1 MGPVSLASVLQAIDK
16 LERLRQLK
24 IPADIIKGIHPKL
37 ISRYRQRA
45 ATENAWEHRRHPS
58 SIRYSLLVF
67 YCVVRESEIID
78 TLVDLLIQVIHKL
91 SVRSERKVINE
102 LISNIT
108 QVHGKNTILFHIAEA
123 ATGNPDGTVREV
135 IFPVAPEDMMNNLV
149 KEFRSSGPAYVKRIY
164 TKIRSSYAHHYRRM
178 LPRILDVLVFRSNNS
193 SWRSMVDAIT
203 IIQNAQSDRR
213 RYFSLDEVPI
223 EDIIQNKWQDIVI
236 ERAPDGTQR
245 INRINYEICVLQS
258 LRNKLRCK
266 EIWVEGAD
274 RFCNPDDDTPAD
286 FEENRAAYYA
296 ALNWPV
302 NSRVF
307 IEQTRASLT
316 QALSQLNENLP
327 HNTRVSIV
335 RRGKKSHI
343 RVAKLDRQTDPPTLA
358 AVKAELS
365 HRWPATSLLD
375 VLKETDYRVGF
386 TKVFSSSASREA
398 ITPDDLMYRLLLTL
412 YGLGTNAGLKRLAS
426 GQSSPSYKELRHI
439 RLRFINKDSLREAIR
454 QVVNATFRVRSPKIW
469 GEATT
474 TCASD
479 STQVGAW
486 DQNLMT
492 EWHIRYGGPGVM
504 IYWHV
509 DENATCIYSQLKRCS
524 SSEVASMIE
533 GVLHHCTDKEVKQH
547 YVDSHGQSV
556 VAFAFCHLL
565 GFSLM
570 PRFKGIDKIKL
581 VQPQKGSRKD
591 YPNIESIFQSKPI
604 KWNLIAQQ
612 YDELI
617 KLATALREFTAQ
629 PEAILRRFT
638 RHNAQ
643 HPTYRALIELGRAI
657 KTIFVCNYLMS
668 EALRQEI
675 NTGLNVIERWHGV
688 NDFIYFGKTGE
699 LSTNKTDD
707 QEISILSLHLLQMSL
722 VYINTLM
729 IQQILAESVWFDRM
743 TERDMAALTP
753 TVNSSW
759 IWISA

>member
-1 MGPVSLASVLQAIDK
+1 MKQFWTDTELGKCWTLTDQDYALLKGKAGPGRFAIALKLKYYQLYAQFPESVQDFPNCIVDYVSTQINHPSDDLTRYVENSRTARQHRRFILSHLKISPFDGVYETSLRHWLMEKVLPQVPNASYQDELITAWFINNKVERPGTYRLERVIKSTEREFEKRLFQTISQSLSKTVCRQLDALLTEGDGKSDFSWIRSDIRPVSLASVLQAIDK
-16 LERLRQLK
+16 LERLRQLG
-24 IPADIIKGIHPKL
+24 IPADILKGIHPKL

-45 ATENAWEHRRHPS
+45 ATENAWEHRRHPP
-58 SIRYSLLVF
+58 SIRYPLLVF
-67 YCVVRESEIID
+67 YCVVHESEIID

-135 IFPVAPEDMMNNLV
+135 IFPVAPEDTMNNLV
-149 KEFRSSGPAYVKRIY
+149 KE
-164 TKIRSSYAHHYRRM
+164 
-178 LPRILDVLVFRSNNS
+178 LL
-193 SWRSMVDAIT
+193 
-203 IIQNAQSDRR
+203 
-213 RYFSLDEVPI
+213 
-223 EDIIQNKWQDIVI
+223 
-236 ERAPDGTQR
+236 
-245 INRINYEICVLQS
+245 
-258 LRNKLRCK
+258 
-266 EIWVEGAD
+266 
-274 RFCNPDDDTPAD
+274 
-286 FEENRAAYYA
+286 
-296 ALNWPV
+296 
-302 NSRVF
+302 
-307 IEQTRASLT
+307 
-316 QALSQLNENLP
+316 
-327 HNTRVSIV
+327 
-335 RRGKKSHI
+335 HI
-343 RVAKLDRQTDPPTLA
+343 RR
-358 AVKAELS
+358 
-365 HRWPATSLLD
+365 
-375 VLKETDYRVGF
+375 
-386 TKVFSSSASREA
+386 
-398 ITPDDLMYRLLLTL
+398 
-412 YGLGTNAGLKRLAS
+412 
-426 GQSSPSYKELRHI
+426 
-439 RLRFINKDSLREAIR
+439 RFINKDSLREAIR

-565 GFSLM
+565 GLSLM

-604 KWNLIAQQ
+604 KWKLIAQQ

-617 KLATALREFTAQ
+617 KLTTALREFTAQ

-668 EALRQEI
+668 EVLRQEI

-688 NDFIYFGKTGE
+688 NDFIYFGKAGE
-699 LSTNKTDD
+699 LSTNKADD

-753 TVNSSW
+753 LPHSHLNPYGQFELDMDQRLELDEFP
-759 IWISA
+759 IAA